1 MAIWLDDLLEQI
13 ATSMALA
20 DSETET
26 GKRLSFII
34 VDNAVEFLM
43 KAHVESEAQMVGFG
57 KKISKP
63 DWENKKKYFEQV
75 LDFVYSNF
83 TITASKTDILS
94 YHDVRN
100 KLYHEGKPLSVSPK
114 TISTYI
120 DQLKILLNDLHKFK
134 MSDDQWRKRAYDVS
148 QMIAQKEAQTKIIIT
163 YSNNNGQTRF
173 KTDDIMMDT
182 EAILHAIHAYSHYFG
197 TGPSLDEIEAI
208 LARSSHALENS
219 VISKR
224 LHNLKKGRLIL
235 KSKTLLDPK
244 AVDKLRK
251 KFAIITEP
259 VTP

>member
-13 ATSMALA
+13 AAAIALA
-20 DSETET
+20 DSGTET

-43 KAHVESEAQMVGFG
+43 KAYVESESQLVGFG

-75 LDFVYSNF
+75 LDVVFSNF
-83 TITASKTDILS
+83 TITASKIDILS

-114 TISTYI
+114 IIPKYI
-120 DQLKILLNDLHKFK
+120 GELKTLLNDLHKFK

-148 QMIAQKEAQTKIIIT
+148 QMIAQKEAQTKTVIT
-163 YSNNNGQTRF
+163 YSNEAGQTRF
-173 KTDDIMMDT
+173 KTDVTMKDT
-182 EAILHAIHAYSHYFG
+182 EAIMHAIHAFSHYFG

-208 LARSSHALENS
+208 LTRSGQATEKS
-219 VISKR
+219 VICKR
-224 LHNLKKGRLIL
+224 LDHLKSSKMIL
-235 KSKTLLDPK
+235 KSKILLDPK
-244 AVDKLRK
+244 AVEKLRK
-251 KFAIITEP
+251 KYAINA
-259 VTP
+259 